1 MSLFRTVLLF
11 IFLSG
16 LTGPFVLAQNSKQDI
31 AESILEKSGLE
42 MQIRQIPD
50 IIAAQYDHEV
60 DDLQLREATR
70 IRSIL
75 IEEFRSEKI
84 YLDMINYLL
93 ENFDEDRARE
103 LITFFNSELVTHMTD
118 REIQASNPDA
128 AMDMQNYLNGIES
141 DPTARERINLMV
153 EFDHSLDGTSFTVE
167 LLSQLYVDM
176 IRALEP
182 ALTSEQTLTKEQLE
196 QYRADMYDNIYVP
209 YRQVTVG
216 FYLYAYRDVS
226 TDDILRY
233 KSFYDS
239 PTGFWYNQLA
249 KTMVREAIGNAR
261 SRAAEKVNALV
272 NGN

>member
-11 IFLSG
+11 IFLSV
-16 LTGPFVLAQNSKQDI
+16 LIVPVVLAQNSKQDI

-60 DDLQLREATR
+60 DDLQLRHANR

-84 YLDMINYLL
+84 YRDMVAYLM

-118 REIQASNPDA
+118 MEIKASDPDA
-128 AMDMQNYLNGIES
+128 AREMQHYLNGIES
-141 DPTARERINLMV
+141 DPSARERINLMV

-182 ALTSEQTLTKEQLE
+182 ALTSEQTLTIEQLE

-226 TDDILRY
+226 THDILRY

-249 KTMVREAIGNAR
+249 KSMVREAIGNAR
-261 SRAAEKVNALV
+261 NRAADKVNALV

>member
-1 MSLFRTVLLF
+1 MSPIRLLPLFISLFV
-11 IFLSG
+11 LSG
-16 LTGPFVLAQNSKQDI
+16 PLVLAQNNKQEM
-31 AESILEKSGLE
+31 AETILDKSGLE

-50 IIAAQYDHEV
+50 IIAAQYDHEI
-60 DDLQLREATR
+60 DDLQIKKATPIRE
-70 IRSIL
+70 IL
-75 IEEFRSEKI
+75 MDEFRSDKI
-84 YLDMINYLL
+84 YRDMKDYLL
-93 ENFDEDRARE
+93 ANFDEDRARE
-103 LITFFNSELVTHMTD
+103 LIAFFNSELVSRMTE
-118 REIQASNPDA
+118 REIQASDPDA
-128 AMDMQNYLNGIES
+128 ARDMQNYLNGIDS
-141 DPTARERINLMV
+141 DPSARERINLMI

-182 ALTSEQTLTKEQLE
+182 ALTSEQTLTSEQLE

-249 KTMVREAIGNAR
+249 KSMVREAIGNAR
-261 SRAAEKVNALV
+261 KRAATKVDALI

>member
-11 IFLSG
+11 IFLSV
-16 LTGPFVLAQNSKQDI
+16 LIGPVVLAQNSKKDI
-31 AESILEKSGLE
+31 AETILEKSGLE

-60 DDLQLREATR
+60 DDLQLRDATR

-84 YLDMINYLL
+84 YRDMINYLL

-103 LITFFNSELVTHMTD
+103 LITFFNSELVTLMTD
-118 REIQASNPDA
+118 RELLASDPDA
-128 AMDMQNYLNGIES
+128 ARDMQNYLNGMES
-141 DPTARERINLMV
+141 DPSARERINLMV

-182 ALTSEQTLTKEQLE
+182 ALTSEQTLTVEQLE

-249 KTMVREAIGNAR
+249 KSMVRDAISNAR
-261 SRAAEKVNALV
+261 SRAAGKVNALV

>member
-1 MSLFRTVLLF
+1 MNPFKPVLLF
-11 IFLSG
+11 ISLSV
-16 LTGPFVLAQNSKQDI
+16 LIVPLVLAQGSKQDM
-31 AESILEKSGLE
+31 AETILEKSGLE

-50 IIAAQYDHEV
+50 IIAAQYDHEI

-70 IRSIL
+70 IRNIL

-84 YLDMINYLL
+84 YRDMMNYLL

-118 REIQASNPDA
+118 RELLASDPDA
-128 AMDMQNYLNGIES
+128 ALDMQNYLNDMES
-141 DPTARERINLMV
+141 DPSARERINLMV

-182 ALTSEQTLTKEQLE
+182 ALTSEQTLTVEQLE

-226 TDDILRY
+226 TNDILRY

-249 KTMVREAIGNAR
+249 KSMVRDAIGNAR
-261 SRAAEKVNALV
+261 NRAAGKVDALV

>member
-1 MSLFRTVLLF
+1 MSPFKPVLLF
-11 IFLSG
+11 IFLTV
-16 LTGPFVLAQNSKQDI
+16 LIGPIVLAQGSKQDM
-31 AESILEKSGLE
+31 AETILEKSGLE

-50 IIAAQYDHEV
+50 IIVAQYDHEV
-60 DDLQLREATR
+60 DDLQLRDATR

-84 YLDMINYLL
+84 YRDMINYLL

-103 LITFFNSELVTHMTD
+103 LIAFFNSELVTLMTD
-118 REIQASNPDA
+118 RELLASDPDA
-128 AMDMQNYLNGIES
+128 ALEMQNYLNGMES
-141 DPTARERINLMV
+141 DPSARERINLMV

-182 ALTSEQTLTKEQLE
+182 ALTSEQILTVEQLE

-249 KTMVREAIGNAR
+249 KSMVRDAISNAR
-261 SRAAEKVNALV
+261 SRAAGKVEALV

>member
-1 MSLFRTVLLF
+1 M
-11 IFLSG
+11 
-16 LTGPFVLAQNSKQDI
+16 VLAQNSKQEM
-31 AESILEKSGLE
+31 AETILDKSGLE

-50 IIAAQYDHEV
+50 IIAAQYDHEI
-60 DDLQLREATR
+60 DDLQLREATP
-70 IRSIL
+70 IRKIL
-75 IEEFRSEKI
+75 MEEFRSEKI
-84 YLDMINYLL
+84 YRDMKDYLL
-93 ENFDEDRARE
+93 ANFDEDRARE
-103 LITFFNSELVTHMTD
+103 LIAFFDSELVNRMTE
-118 REIQASNPDA
+118 REIQASDPDA
-128 AMDMQNYLNGIES
+128 ARDMQNYLNGIDS
-141 DPTARERINLMV
+141 DPSGRERINLMI

-182 ALTSEQTLTKEQLE
+182 ALTSEQTLTSEQLE

-249 KTMVREAIGNAR
+249 KSMVREAIGNAR
-261 SRAAEKVNALV
+261 KRAATKVDTLI